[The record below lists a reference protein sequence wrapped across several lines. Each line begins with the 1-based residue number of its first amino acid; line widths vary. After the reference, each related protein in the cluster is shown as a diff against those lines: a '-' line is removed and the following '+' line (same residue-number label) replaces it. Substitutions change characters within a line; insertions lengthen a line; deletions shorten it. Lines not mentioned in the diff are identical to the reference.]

1 MSVHYLYERTI
12 TGKLAPMVTERME
25 QLAVT
30 DLWLPEALKVI
41 NDSSS
46 PADYCRRLTN
56 DQILG
61 QSMVGNHLYLLD
73 SSGIFRLMGSF
84 GIYPYEEDTEFSQF
98 DQSVFA
104 KAVETSE
111 MFRENLDEN
120 YDVQVCPALKAGVI
134 NGAILTVLQKDE
146 GEEKFLVSGFQW
158 LAYYMS
164 IGIFVAASG
173 FSVLEGSKRAPSGE
187 KLTERQLTILI
198 GIALGKT
205 NILIAQELILSES
218 SIKQE
223 SVKIFRALGVAN
235 RQQAATKAKAMGLLT
250 ETAAP
255 SVFS

>member
-1 MSVHYLYERTI
+1 
-12 TGKLAPMVTERME
+12 MVTERME
-25 QLAVT
+25 QLSVT

-84 GIYPYEEDTEFSQF
+84 GIHPYEEDTEFSQF
-98 DQSVFA
+98 DQSLFA

-134 NGAILTVLQKDE
+134 NGAILTILQKDE
-146 GEEKFLVSGFQW
+146 DGSEKFQVSGFQE
-158 LAYYMS
+158 LAYYRS

-173 FSVLEGSKRAPSGE
+173 FSVLERSKRAPSGE

-223 SVKIFRALGVAN
+223 SVKIFRSLGVAN

>member
-1 MSVHYLYERTI
+1 
-12 TGKLAPMVTERME
+12 MVTERME

-30 DLWLPEALKVI
+30 DLWFPEALNVI
-41 NDSSS
+41 NASSS

-56 DQILG
+56 DKILG
-61 QSMVGNHLYLLD
+61 QFMVGNHLYLLD

-104 KAVETSE
+104 GAVKTSQ
-111 MFRENLDEN
+111 MVRENLDVN
-120 YDVQVCPALKAGVI
+120 YDVQVCPAIKAGVI

-146 GEEKFLVSGFQW
+146 GGSEKFQVSGFQE
-158 LAYYMS
+158 LAYYRS

-187 KLTERQLTILI
+187 KITERQLTILI

-205 NILIAQELILSES
+205 NMLIAQELILSES